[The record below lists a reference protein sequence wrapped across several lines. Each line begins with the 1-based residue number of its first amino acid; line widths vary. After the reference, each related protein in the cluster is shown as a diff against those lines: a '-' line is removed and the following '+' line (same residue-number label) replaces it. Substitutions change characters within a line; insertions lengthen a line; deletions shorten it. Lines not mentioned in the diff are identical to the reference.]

1 MAIVS
6 SPSETVCQLSGYLG
20 EESILSVIA
29 KRTYQF
35 DTRGR
40 LVLAPVQL
48 PLQKD
53 ILFEDGSDEL
63 VCADTDLVPW
73 KPLTDIVVLGHAQVQ
88 EPRTDF
94 HASVRIGSYAKTVLA
109 IGERHATINASGRPV
124 LSAPSPVAKLP
135 LSFGLAYG
143 GRDSVAEAKYG
154 IPGAEH
160 AQYFDISHVENLSP
174 YLYPRNPCGRGY
186 LVEISK
192 ESVESLKLPQLE
204 DPTDRLRAD
213 HLAAG
218 HSLRWTEMPVPQSL
232 GWSGLA
238 WFPRV
243 AYLGVVPEHEPSTKP
258 LFEVRSGWAPT
269 DVLESKP
276 IEQAFNM
283 RACNGASLGLQV
295 PYLRGDEDGSLHNLS
310 PWYPVLR
317 FVLPGDRP
325 RIWTDGRKGKLNE
338 TKPEIHSVVIEPD
351 KARLSITWR
360 GSAPALRPY
369 TDEELQ
375 QMPLRVEWR

>member
-1 MAIVS
+1 
-6 SPSETVCQLSGYLG
+6 
-20 EESILSVIA
+20 
-29 KRTYQF
+29 
-35 DTRGR
+35 
-40 LVLAPVQL
+40 
-48 PLQKD
+48 LQKD

-63 VCADTDLVPW
+63 VSADSDLVPW

-94 HASVRIGSYAKTVLA
+94 RASIRIGTYSKTVLA
-109 IGERHATINASGRPV
+109 IGERQATFSASGRPV
-124 LSAPSPVAKLP
+124 FSQPTQVAKLP

-143 GRDSVAEAKYG
+143 GRDSLAEAKNG
-154 IPGAEH
+154 IPGSEYAH
-160 AQYFDISHVENLSP
+160 YFEVSTIKNLSP

-186 LVEISK
+186 LVELSR

-218 HSLRWTEMPVPQSL
+218 HPLRWTGMPVPQSL

-243 AYLGVVPEHEPSTKP
+243 AYLGVAPEHEPSTKT
-258 LFEVRSGWAPT
+258 LFEVSSGWAPI
-269 DVLESKP
+269 DILEAKP
-276 IEQAFNM
+276 IEKCFNM

-317 FVLPGDRP
+317 FVLPGERP

-338 TKPEIHSVVIEPD
+338 TQPVIHSIVIEPD
-351 KARLSITWR
+351 KARLSIVWR

-369 TDEELQ
+369 TDEELR